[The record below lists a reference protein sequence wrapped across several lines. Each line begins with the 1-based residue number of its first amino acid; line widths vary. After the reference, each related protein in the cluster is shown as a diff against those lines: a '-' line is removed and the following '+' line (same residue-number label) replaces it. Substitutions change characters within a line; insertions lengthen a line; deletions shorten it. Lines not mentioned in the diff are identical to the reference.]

1 MAINATTLRRP
12 SDGRLF
18 LAAASLFPLVVLA
31 GYFKSYY
38 FSAFFD
44 VPSVANRLVHAHGV
58 VMTLWVA
65 YFSAQIA
72 LIRTK
77 NVRAHMTMGLVG
89 IALAALVVVVGTATA
104 YDAQL
109 VRGSAP
115 PGVNPHSFFVL
126 PMLDMALFV
135 VFFAGA
141 VYYRKRPTEH
151 KTLMLMTAI
160 AFMPA
165 ALFRLPVVP
174 PQLMIHWA
182 FGVPML
188 AALACLG
195 WHTAKHRKLN
205 KVFAASV
212 LLVIAAHPL
221 RLALLNSEVW
231 LRFTTWLAPW

>member
-1 MAINATTLRRP
+1 MAINMNTFQRP
-12 SDGRLF
+12 TDRPLF
-18 LAAASLFPLVVLA
+18 LAAAILFPLVVLV
-31 GYFKSYY
+31 GYFRSYY
-38 FSAFFD
+38 FNAFFD
-44 VPSVANRLVHAHGV
+44 VPPVANMLVHAHGV

-77 NVRAHMTMGLVG
+77 NVRLHMTMGMAGVV
-89 IALAALVVVVGTATA
+89 LAVLVVAVGTATA

-115 PGVNPHSFFVL
+115 EGVNPHSFFVL
-126 PMLDMALFV
+126 PMLDMMLFV
-135 VFFAGA
+135 LFFAA
-141 VYYRKRPTEH
+141 AIRYRKRPTEH

-165 ALFRLPVVP
+165 ALFRLNVVP
-174 PQLMIHWA
+174 PHLMIHWA

-188 AALACLG
+188 VALGCLG

-205 KVFAASV
+205 RVFAAAV
-212 LLVIAAHPL
+212 LLIIAAHPL

-231 LRFTTWLAPW
+231 LRFTALIAP

>member
-1 MAINATTLRRP
+1 MAINVTALRRT
-12 SDGRLF
+12 SDRRLF
-18 LAAASLFPLVVLA
+18 LAAAVLFPLVVLA

-38 FSAFFD
+38 FSVFFD
-44 VPSVANRLVHAHGV
+44 VPPVANLLVHAHAA

-77 NVRAHMTMGLVG
+77 NVRLHMTMGLVG
-89 IALAALVVVVGTATA
+89 VGLAALVVAVGTATA

-141 VYYRKRPTEH
+141 IWYRKLPAEH
-151 KTLMLMTAI
+151 KTLMLMTAV

-165 ALFRLPVVP
+165 ALFRIAAVP
-174 PQLMIHWA
+174 PQFVIHLA
-182 FGVPML
+182 FGVPIVV
-188 AALACLG
+188 ALACLA
-195 WHTAKHRKLN
+195 WHTARHRRLN
-205 KVFAASV
+205 RVFAASV
-212 LLVIAAHPL
+212 LLVVAAHPL
-221 RLALLNSEVW
+221 RLVLMSSEAW
-231 LRFTTWLAPW
+231 LKFTAWLAP

>member
-1 MAINATTLRRP
+1 MAINANMLRRP
-12 SDGRLF
+12 SDRRLF
-18 LAAASLFPLVVLA
+18 LAAAILFPLVVLA

-44 VPSVANRLVHAHGV
+44 VKPVANALVHAHGL

-77 NVRAHMTMGLVG
+77 NVRIHMTMGMVG
-89 IALAALVVVVGTATA
+89 VALAALVVVVGMATA

-141 VYYRKRPTEH
+141 IYYRKRPTEH

-160 AFMPA
+160 AFVPA
-165 ALFRLPVVP
+165 ALFRIPVTSP
-174 PQLMIHWA
+174 ELMIHWA

-188 AALACLG
+188 VALACLG
-195 WHTAKHRKLN
+195 WHTAKRGELN
-205 KVFAASV
+205 KVFAAAV
-212 LLVIAAHPL
+212 LLVVAAHPL
-221 RLALLNSEVW
+221 RIALLNSEVW
-231 LRFTTWLAPW
+231 LRFTAWLAP